1 MIQFVRPEMHGENL
15 AFCPQPRTLA
25 ATPVSDEA
33 GFSLTASGT
42 NRSLRAGRESRHRQ
56 YCWIISRSIPKL
68 LRFLNQWELDS
79 VEEAHHPGSNR

>member
-1 MIQFVRPEMHGENL
+1 VIQFVRPEMHGENS

-42 NRSLRAGRESRHRQ
+42 NRSGP
-56 YCWIISRSIPKL
+56 SIQTVL
-68 LRFLNQWELDS
+68 VDN
-79 VEEAHHPGSNR
+79 